1 MTDAEQAVQ
10 AQKSDSPT
18 GQEDVRNLQDKFHG
32 YLDQR
37 NHYNDLSRGAR
48 DARNLLN
55 DQRREKSLEIN
66 QFKEVRDAANLKMRE
81 HKDLRNSY
89 QDQAKALIGQKKG
102 KKGDMEKSLPLQ
114 VRKLKQEIE
123 DALLRQE
130 TTVMEPAKERDLLDT
145 VRQKKAQLKE
155 LDGQMSKQKALEVD
169 LSDTDKAIDEL
180 FAKADDEHKFVK
192 QYHDEANVAH
202 AKFIDAVKQVRII
215 SEEADSKHKEFVAL
229 KTKADD
235 FHNKAMELREKVM
248 AVRGEHRAEMAERRQ
263 EIRSVNQGVSQRLN
277 DPKALEKANES
288 ALDALKRGGKI
299 SLGF

>member
-10 AQKSDSPT
+10 AQKTDKPE

-66 QFKEVRDAANLKMRE
+66 QFKEVRDAANEKMRE
-81 HKDLRNSY
+81 HKEVRNSY
-89 QDQAKALIGQKKG
+89 QDQAKALISQKKG
-102 KKGDMEKSLPLQ
+102 KKGDMERSLPLQ

-123 DALLRQE
+123 EALLRQE
-130 TTVMEPAKERDLLDT
+130 TTVMEPSKERDLLDT

-155 LDGQMSKQKALEVD
+155 LEGQLSKQKALEVD

-180 FAKADDEHKFVK
+180 FAKADDEHKLVK
-192 QYHDEANVAH
+192 QYHDEANAAH
-202 AKFIDAVKQVRII
+202 AKFIEAVKQVRII
-215 SEEADSKHKEFVAL
+215 SEEADEKHKEFVAL

-248 AVRGEHRAEMAERRQ
+248 AVRGEHRAQMQERRQ
-263 EIRSVNQGVSQRLN
+263 EIRSVNQNVNQRLN
-277 DPKALEKANES
+277 DPKAIEKANES
-288 ALDALKRGGKI
+288 ALDALKKGGKI